1 MNTEE
6 ILKNSLLKNYHSDN
20 VIIQTILT
28 GIIITFTSFIFSNI
42 VLLKKI
48 PNRIINFFS
57 YKKDIKAEL
66 EFNCTETKNYY
77 HGSNMKG
84 SLIFKSLLWLIKENI
99 AKKNIFNLK
108 YLKEYNENEC
118 YQDDTDSDEFF
129 HEILY
134 IVNQEDE
141 FYMINENIGKIYFK
155 FIQKDESST
164 DEGNKRNQKTYVMS
178 IYSKTHTL
186 ESLQNFVEETK
197 EDYIKNLNYIV
208 NKKQFIF
215 ELDGISEDNDLVFTI
230 YPFSTTCNINK
241 IYFENKDKIMNQ
253 INFFTTNKE
262 WYEKHGKPYT
272 LGICSYGEPGCGKT
286 SFEKCLAKKLNRHM
300 IKVDLSKIKNK
311 SIANKL
317 FFSEKINDFKVPY
330 DKRIYIFS
338 EVDRMSDI
346 LYKDEYKKKNEPD
359 NSIGPSS
366 VIINNNSKNKNSEIK
381 DTCKNKSDENELN
394 LSHILDILDGIPE
407 RTGQI
412 IMMSTN
418 HFEKLDP
425 ALIRPGRIDNAI
437 HFMKCTNENLI
448 KLLKDYYNKENIII
462 DKDISNK
469 WTPAQIFQ
477 FCSQESNINNVIK
490 KLCN

>member
-6 ILKNSLLKNYHSDN
+6 ILKNSLLRNFHSDN
-20 VIIQTILT
+20 IIIQTIVT
-28 GIIITFTSFIFSNI
+28 GVIITFTSFIFSYLT
-42 VLLKKI
+42 LLKKI
-48 PNRIINFFS
+48 PNKIIKLLS

-66 EFNCTETKNYY
+66 EFNCTEIKNYY

-99 AKKNIFNLK
+99 SKNKIFNLK
-108 YLKEYNENEC
+108 YLKEYNEREC
-118 YQDDTDSDEFF
+118 YQDDTNSDEFF

-134 IVNQEDE
+134 IVNQEEE
-141 FYMINENIGKIYFK
+141 FYLESDNIDKIFFR
-155 FIQKDESST
+155 FIQKEETST
-164 DEGNKRNQKTYVMS
+164 DEGNKRNETTYIMS
-178 IYSKTHTL
+178 IYSKTHSL
-186 ESLQNFVEETK
+186 ESLQNFVEKTK
-197 EDYIKNLNYIV
+197 EEYIENLNYIV

-215 ELDGISEDNDLVFTI
+215 ELDDITEQNDLEFTI
-230 YPFSTTCNINK
+230 YPFSTTCNIDK
-241 IYFENKDKIMNQ
+241 IYFENKEKIMNQ
-253 INFFTTNKE
+253 INFFTNNKK
-262 WYEKHGKPYT
+262 WYEKHGKPHT
-272 LGICSYGEPGCGKT
+272 LGICSYGKPGCGKT
-286 SFEKCLAKKLNRHM
+286 SFEKCLAKMLKRHM

-311 SIANKL
+311 SMANKL
-317 FFSEKINDFKVPY
+317 FFSEKINDFKIPY

-346 LYKDEYKKKNEPD
+346 LYKDEYKKKSEPII
-359 NSIGPSS
+359 NTSPSS
-366 VIINNNSKNKNSEIK
+366 VIINNNSKNKNSDIK
-381 DTCKNKSDENELN
+381 DSCKNNSDENELN

-437 HFMKCTNENLI
+437 HFMECNNANLI
-448 KLLKDYYNKENIII
+448 KLLEDYYERKNIII
-462 DKDISNK
+462 EKDISYK